1 MTKKYQVSVNDYSLN
16 ELTEK
21 LLHVIYGDHVIA
33 GPQEVIPAFS
43 NLVKADPSEKGVT
56 WELDYKSQADNLV
69 NRLNTLLKDRKAE
82 PSRELIS
89 LLSRGSWYYV
99 AAQDATG
106 KLIKFKA
113 QGVKSIKK
121 LLGSFNVHHTQ
132 GAPCVFGVGL
142 DTIVAD
148 ITK

>member
-1 MTKKYQVSVNDYSLN
+1 MTKKYQVVVDDYSLN

-21 LLHVIYGDHVIA
+21 LLHYIYGGKVKDSA
-33 GPQEVIPAFS
+33 ESVIPFFS
-43 NLVKADPSEKGVT
+43 ELVQADPSEKGVT
-56 WELDYKSQADNLV
+56 WELDYKSQADKLANE
-69 NRLNTLLKDRKAE
+69 LNTLLKGRKAE
-82 PSRELIS
+82 PSKELIS
-89 LLSRGSWYYV
+89 IFSRGSWYYV
-99 AAQDATG
+99 TALDATG
-106 KLIKFKA
+106 KTIKFKA

-132 GAPCVFGVGL
+132 GTPCAFGVGL